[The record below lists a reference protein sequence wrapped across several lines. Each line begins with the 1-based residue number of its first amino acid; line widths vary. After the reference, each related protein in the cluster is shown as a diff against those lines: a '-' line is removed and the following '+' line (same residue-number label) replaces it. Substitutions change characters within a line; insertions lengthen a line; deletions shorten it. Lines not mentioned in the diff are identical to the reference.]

1 MRHPEPRGFSRRL
14 VERLLLTTLTSGS
27 VSHRIDVFSR
37 ALLGRP
43 YKPNPLIG
51 SAECGEVFTAAL
63 DGFDC
68 VTYIETVLALA
79 RAANAE
85 GFVEWLRRIRYRNGT
100 IRWDCRNH
108 YMTLWIRNNSRERM
122 LEPVSVPG
130 IPISNRARV
139 LAAVPGLGAL
149 RARVRCVPKRA
160 VPGLSAHLRTG
171 DLIFFAST
179 RADLDVF
186 HAGIIVRDGAQT
198 RLRHASRSQG
208 RVVEQELSGFLK
220 ANRMAGVIVVRPRDP
235 ARAAGD
241 ARRRRRAPVHAAAFR
256 PGKKGRREAAAQ
268 A

>member
-14 VERLLLTTLTSGS
+14 VERFLLTTRSAGS
-27 VSHRIDVFSR
+27 VSHRIEVFSR

-43 YKPNPLIG
+43 YKSNPLIG
-51 SAECGEVFTAAL
+51 SAEYGETFTAAFA
-63 DGFDC
+63 GFDC

-79 RAANAE
+79 RAANADD
-85 GFVEWLRRIRYRNGT
+85 FVEWLRRIRYRNGV

-130 IPISNRARV
+130 ITISNRARV

-186 HAGIIVRDGAQT
+186 HAGIIVRDGA
-198 RLRHASRSQG
+198 RSQG

-256 PGKKGRREAAAQ
+256 PGKKGRREAAA
-268 A
+268 

>member
-14 VERLLLTTLTSGS
+14 VERFLLTTRSAGS
-27 VSHRIDVFSR
+27 VSHRIEVFSR

-43 YKPNPLIG
+43 YKSNPLIG
-51 SAECGEVFTAAL
+51 SAEYGETFTAAFA
-63 DGFDC
+63 GFDC

-79 RAANAE
+79 RAANADD
-85 GFVEWLRRIRYRNGT
+85 FVEWLRRIRYRNGV